1 MASVEVCRNRILS
14 EDYRDLLLGWN
25 ENSYLSSLLGEDVCV
40 QEVMSL
46 YRVAYLPR
54 QIADPINL
62 ERFNYPNIPSCLGL
76 TDTEAL
82 NQAGITQIQNYPTL
96 QLMGE
101 GVMIGF
107 VDTGIDYRNPIFQNI
122 DGSTRIVGLWDQT
135 IQTGTVPEPF
145 SFGSNYTE
153 NQINEA
159 LESDDPL
166 SIVPS
171 VDENGHGTYVASV
184 AAGGANVENNF
195 LGAAPESSIAV
206 VKLKQAKQFYRN
218 YYYIQQD
225 VPCYQENDVMLAL
238 KYLDNLAK
246 ERDQPLVICLALGTN
261 QGGHNGHNPLGD
273 VLDSYARIDGRVIV
287 LGTGNEADKRHHYFN
302 QIKDLNETKTV
313 EVQVGAGVGGFTMEL
328 WTDVP
333 NVLAATVISPSGEV
347 TPVLPAR
354 EGSSTV
360 YNFVFERTR
369 LDVDYKLYAKGTHS
383 QLIMFRF
390 GAPAQGI

>member
-246 ERDQPLVICLALGTN
+246 ERDQPLVICLAL
-261 QGGHNGHNPLGD
+261 D
-273 VLDSYARIDGRVIV
+273 RKSVV
-287 LGTGNEADKRHHYFN
+287 
-302 QIKDLNETKTV
+302 
-313 EVQVGAGVGGFTMEL
+313 
-328 WTDVP
+328 
-333 NVLAATVISPSGEV
+333 
-347 TPVLPAR
+347 
-354 EGSSTV
+354 
-360 YNFVFERTR
+360 
-369 LDVDYKLYAKGTHS
+369 
-383 QLIMFRF
+383 
-390 GAPAQGI
+390 